1 MIKKKKISPYK
12 KLSVVYKARKDTYAY
27 CVKCNE
33 AFLDD
38 LPQYGSSLLCPNITL
53 HTVPC
58 AIIRGLT
65 KEEIQKKIRKGKKQR
80 KALSGEV

>member
-1 MIKKKKISPYK
+1 MTKKKKLYR
-12 KLSVVYKARKDTYAY
+12 KLSVVYKARKDSYAY

-38 LPQYGSSLLCPNITL
+38 LPQYGSSLLCANITL

-65 KEEIQKKIRKGKKQR
+65 KDQVQKKIRKGKKQR
-80 KALSGEV
+80 KIQAGVT